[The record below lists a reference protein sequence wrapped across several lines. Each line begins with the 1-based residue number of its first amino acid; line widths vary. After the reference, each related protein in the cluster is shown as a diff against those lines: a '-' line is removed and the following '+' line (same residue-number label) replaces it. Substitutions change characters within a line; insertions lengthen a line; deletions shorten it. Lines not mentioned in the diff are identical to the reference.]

1 MSKYEISSGFHAYV
15 GLMAMGIQDM
25 EKAFH
30 KDPKWIKHQA
40 SIQDRSNE
48 KISKRKLKKRNSTGK
63 TRRERRRKK

>member
-48 KISKRKLKKRNSTGK
+48 KNKQTQVEKTQQHRKNTQGKKA
-63 TRRERRRKK
+63 